1 MGKQRI
7 TEGAILEIKIENHY
21 YVYAQILTKGLGYA
35 FFDFKST
42 QRLADFTVLKD
53 TKILFIVMVYSDV
66 ITQGRWFKVGKLPIR
81 EGLVVQPMKF
91 IQDSLNLEK
100 FELYNPNN
108 GEITPATK
116 QEVLGLECAAVWEA
130 EHVESRI
137 RDYYEGKLNIWV
149 EKFKIK

>member
-7 TEGAILEIKIENHY
+7 TEGSILEIKIENRY

-42 QRLADFTVLKD
+42 QRLMDFTVLKD
-53 TKILFIVMVYSDV
+53 AKILFILMVYSDV
-66 ITQGRWFKVGKLPIR
+66 ITQGRWLKVGKLPIR
-81 EGLVVQPMKF
+81 ESLVVQPMKF
-91 IQDSLNLEK
+91 IQDSLSPEK

-108 GEITPATK
+108 GEIIPATK

-137 RDYYEGKLNIWV
+137 SDYYEARPNIWV
-149 EKFKIK
+149 EKLRIK